1 VAVGSLG
8 TKGGVGVCWLVMV
21 GGGLALL
28 EVLVFPKPHA
38 VKSIDK
44 IDRETTK
51 YANLS
56 RTNNCSPSTDG
67 CTVDDFAF

>member
-1 VAVGSLG
+1 M
-8 TKGGVGVCWLVMV
+8 CWLVIV
-21 GGGLALL
+21 GVGLALL

-56 RTNNCSPSTDG
+56 RTNNHSPATHG
-67 CTVDDFAF
+67 EVDDFEL